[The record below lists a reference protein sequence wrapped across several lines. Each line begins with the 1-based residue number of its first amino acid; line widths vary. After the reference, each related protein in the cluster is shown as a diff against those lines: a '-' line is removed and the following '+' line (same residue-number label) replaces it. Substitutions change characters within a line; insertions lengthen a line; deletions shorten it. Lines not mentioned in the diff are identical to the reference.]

1 MNQEWHDGHPFPEQG
16 AEAEKEQWRLSHK
29 ENCNC
34 SKMML
39 PYRRTS
45 RDEK

>member
-1 MNQEWHDGHPFPEQG
+1 MNTQWHEQNPFPEQG
-16 AEAEKEQWRLSHK
+16 SEAEKEQWRDQHRA
-29 ENCNC
+29 NCNC

-45 RDEK
+45 RD

>member
-1 MNQEWHDGHPFPEQG
+1 MNTKWHDENPFPEEG
-16 AEAEKEQWRLSHK
+16 AEDEKEKWRQNHK

-45 RDEK
+45 RDK

>member
-1 MNQEWHDGHPFPEQG
+1 MNQQWHDGNPFPETG
-16 AEAEKEQWRLSHK
+16 NEEEKEKWRVSHRA
-29 ENCNC
+29 NCNC

-45 RDEK
+45 REK

>member
-1 MNQEWHDGHPFPEQG
+1 MNTQWHVQNEFPEQ
-16 AEAEKEQWRLSHK
+16 ASEEVKEKWRTDHK
-29 ENCNC
+29 ANCNC

-45 RDEK
+45 RDE